1 MLIAGLLKEKGLL
14 SPEKSQELQKAVEKG
29 ENEIE
34 AILRTGAVSEQTLYY
49 TMSTA
54 FGIDVVDLNAEEIDR
69 NLVKMVPAKIAVNA
83 RVLPIKAVNGHVLVA
98 FQDPFRSDVL
108 DDLHSILEKPIKKVL
123 APPSHLQKFFRKF
136 YGIGAED
143 ISTLAADNQGVA
155 ILSDEVVE
163 TEEEIKGEEGAES
176 AAIVKFV
183 NKLIVEAIRERASD
197 IHIEP
202 FENELRIRYRIDGVL
217 QKVSVPAALHKLHSA
232 IIARIKIMS
241 TLDIA
246 ERRLPQ
252 DGRIRVRTDG
262 KEIDIRVSIIPSLHG
277 EGAVLRILDRES
289 ILLNMEELGMPK
301 DIYAEFTRLISLPH
315 GMILVTG
322 PTGSGKTTTLYAAL
336 QKINSP
342 EDKIITIEDPV
353 EYRLPGVNQIQVNP
367 QIGLTFASGL
377 RSILR
382 HDPDIVMVGEIRD
395 RETLEIAIQASLTGH
410 LVFST
415 VHTND
420 SISAITRLID
430 MGAEPYLVAATIE
443 GIMAQRLVRRLCK
456 NCKNQVPVDRA
467 GPLKNAIPEDIK
479 QIHVG
484 IGCEACR
491 GTGFRG
497 RISVFEL
504 ATITDEVRDL
514 VSKGEPLSVIKRTFY
529 ARGFKNL
536 REAAWDLVRQGIT
549 TPEEVVRATKLE

>member
-14 SPEKSQELQKAVEKG
+14 SPEKTQDVEKALEKG

-34 AILRTGAVSEQTLYY
+34 AILRVGGITEQALYY
-49 TMSTA
+49 AMSTA
-54 FGIDVVDLNAEEIDR
+54 FGLDVVDLNTEEIDR
-69 NLVKMVPAKIAVNA
+69 NLVKMVPARIAVNS

-123 APPSHLQKFFRKF
+123 APPSQLQKLFRKF

-143 ISTLAADNQGVA
+143 INTLAGEDSGVA
-155 ILSDEVVE
+155 ILSDEIVE

-183 NKLIVEAIRERASD
+183 NKLIIEAIRERASD

-217 QKVSVPAALHKLHSA
+217 QKVSVPAALHKLHAA

-252 DGRIRVRTDG
+252 DGRIRVRSGG

-289 ILLNMEELGMPK
+289 ILLDMEELGMPK
-301 DIYAEFTRLISLPH
+301 ELYAEFTRIISLPH
-315 GMILVTG
+315 GMVLVTG

-336 QKINSP
+336 EKINSP

-353 EYRLPGVNQIQVNP
+353 EYRLPGVKQIQVNA
-367 QIGLTFASGL
+367 QIGLTFANGL

-395 RETLEIAIQASLTGH
+395 KETLEIAIQASLTGH
-410 LVFST
+410 VVFST

-420 SISAITRLID
+420 SISAITRLVD
-430 MGAEPYLVAATIE
+430 MGAEPYLVAATME

-456 NCKNQVPVDRA
+456 NCKNPMHLDRT
-467 GPLKNAIPEDIK
+467 GPLKNIIPDDIK
-479 QIHVG
+479 TIHVG
-484 IGCEACR
+484 AGCESCR

-504 ATITDEVRDL
+504 VTVSDEVRDL
-514 VSKGEPLSVIKRTFY
+514 ISRAEPLSVIKKAVY

-536 REAAWDLVRQGIT
+536 REAAWDMVRQGIT
-549 TPEEVVRATKLE
+549 TPEEVVRSTKID